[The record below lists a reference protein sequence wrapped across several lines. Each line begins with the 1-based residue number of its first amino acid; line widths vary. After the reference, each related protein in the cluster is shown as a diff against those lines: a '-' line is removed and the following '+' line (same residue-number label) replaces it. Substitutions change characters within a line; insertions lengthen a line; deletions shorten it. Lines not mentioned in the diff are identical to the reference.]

1 MCARLA
7 AEGAMRRLLDD
18 AGLDPPDRVEQWE
31 VSVAFFW
38 DEPKLVVAIDLCDPP
53 PGWPG

>member
-1 MCARLA
+1 
-7 AEGAMRRLLDD
+7 MRRVIEDGGI
-18 AGLDPPDRVEQWE
+18 APPDRVEQWE

-53 PGWPG
+53 PAL